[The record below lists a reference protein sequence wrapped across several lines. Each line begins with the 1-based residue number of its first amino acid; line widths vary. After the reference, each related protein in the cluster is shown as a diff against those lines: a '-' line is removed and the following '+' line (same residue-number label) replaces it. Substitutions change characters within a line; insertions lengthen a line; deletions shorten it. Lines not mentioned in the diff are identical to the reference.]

1 LPEALDIA
9 YQQSDKVIFE
19 ASMDD
24 MKKLEFQASMMK
36 NLSYPEGQS
45 LKLALSEETYQ
56 ALSRYCTE
64 HTIPIEG

>member
-45 LKLALSEETYQ
+45 LKLALSKETYQ

-64 HTIPIEG
+64 TP